1 MRTLLVALAATVL
14 LLAMIGCGAPLGDG
28 PGPTGAGE
36 THAASTGP
44 VKDGATASGAATDGM
59 SAGRVETCG
68 GGTIRLNAR
77 EKKTV
82 ELHNATREERGLAP
96 LCVQPALTEA
106 ARDHSREM
114 IQKDYFSH
122 DSYEGASLVERL
134 RRHGYTT
141 DGYRSWRVAGNI
153 AWGNR
158 SRSAPEHVFGGWMN
172 SDSHRPH
179 ILSEDFRQIGVGTY
193 TGKYK
198 SYSDATAYT
207 VEFGVRRQ

>member
-1 MRTLLVALAATVL
+1 MRTLLVALVATVL
-14 LLAMIGCGAPLGDG
+14 LLAVIGCGAPLGGG
-28 PGPTGAGE
+28 PEPTGVGE
-36 THAASTGP
+36 THPASTGP
-44 VKDGATASGAATDGM
+44 VRGGATTSEKAADGL
-59 SAGRVETCG
+59 SAVRVETCG

-82 ELHNATREERGLAP
+82 ELHNATRKERGLAP
-96 LCVQPALTEA
+96 LCVQLALTEA

-122 DSYEGASLVERL
+122 DSYDGASLVERL

-158 SRSAPEHVFGGWMN
+158 SRGTPEHIFGGWMN
-172 SDSHRPH
+172 SESHRPH
-179 ILSEDFRQIGVGTY
+179 ILSEELRQIGVGTY

-207 VEFGVRRQ
+207 VEFGVRRR

>member
-1 MRTLLVALAATVL
+1 VR
-14 LLAMIGCGAPLGDG
+14 G
-28 PGPTGAGE
+28 
-36 THAASTGP
+36 
-44 VKDGATASGAATDGM
+44 GATASEKATDGL
-59 SAGRVETCG
+59 SAGRVETCA

-82 ELHNATREERGLAP
+82 ELHNATRKERDLPP
-96 LCVQPALTEA
+96 LCVDPALTEA
-106 ARDHSREM
+106 ARAHSREM

-158 SRSAPEHVFGGWMN
+158 SRGNPAYVFGSWMN
-172 SDSHRPH
+172 SDSHRPN

-207 VEFGVRRQ
+207 VEFGERQR

>member
-1 MRTLLVALAATVL
+1 MRTLLVALIATVL
-14 LLAMIGCGAPLGDG
+14 LLAVIGCEGLGGG
-28 PGPTGAGE
+28 PGPTGAEE
-36 THAASTGP
+36 THPASTSAVRGGTMASQ
-44 VKDGATASGAATDGM
+44 KATNGV
-59 SAGRVETCG
+59 SAGQVETCE

-82 ELHNATREERGLAP
+82 ELHNATRKERGLAP
-96 LCVQPALTEA
+96 LCVQPALTAA

-122 DSYEGASLVERL
+122 DSYEGASLIERL

-141 DGYRSWRVAGNI
+141 DGHQSWRVAGNI

-158 SRSAPEHVFGGWMN
+158 SRGTPEHVFGGWMN

-179 ILSEDFRQIGVGTY
+179 ILSEDFRQVGVGTY
-193 TGKYK
+193 TGKYR